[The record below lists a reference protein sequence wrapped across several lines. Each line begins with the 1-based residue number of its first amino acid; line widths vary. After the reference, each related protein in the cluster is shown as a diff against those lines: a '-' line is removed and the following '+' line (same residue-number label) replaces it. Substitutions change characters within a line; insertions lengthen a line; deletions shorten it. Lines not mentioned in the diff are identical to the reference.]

1 MTYHHGN
8 LRAEFLAAAAEAVA
22 RDGVAALN
30 LRQVARQLG
39 VTHAAPRHHFGDRR
53 GLLTALATEGYRLL
67 AERLRAA
74 GDDFLEAGVA
84 YVRFSLDKPGHFA
97 VMYRPDLV
105 DPDDTDLQAARAET
119 GSALAAATAAHRRT
133 SGRRTAPVTYRSPL
147 EPLAL
152 LGWAA
157 AHGLSHLAS
166 IGALNRFVTGHGT
179 ESLTNLARQ
188 ALRELEPS

>member
-67 AERLRAA
+67 AERLSAA

-105 DPDDTDLQAARAET
+105 DPDDTDLQAARSET
-119 GSALAAATAAHRRT
+119 GSALVAATAAHRRT
-133 SGRRTAPVTYRSPL
+133 SGRRTASVTNRSPL

>member
-105 DPDDTDLQAARAET
+105 DPDDTDLQAARSET
-119 GSALAAATAAHRRT
+119 GSALVAATAAHRRT
-133 SGRRTAPVTYRSPL
+133 SGRRTASVTNRSPL

>member
-53 GLLTALATEGYRLL
+53 GLLTALATKGYRLL
-67 AERLRAA
+67 AERLSAA

-105 DPDDTDLQAARAET
+105 DPDDTDLQAARSET
-119 GSALAAATAAHRRT
+119 GSALVAATAAHRRT

>member
-8 LRAEFLAAAAEAVA
+8 LKTDLLAAAAESVA
-22 RDGVAALN
+22 RDGVAGLG
-30 LRQVARQLG
+30 LRQLARQLG
-39 VTHAAPRHHFGDRR
+39 VTHAAPRHHFGDKR

-67 AERLRAA
+67 AERLEAA

-84 YVRFSLDKPGHFA
+84 YVRFSLDCPGHFA

-105 DPDDTDLQAARAET
+105 DPDDTDLQAARDAT
-119 GSALAAATAAHRRT
+119 GSALAAATAAHQRT
-133 SGRRTAPVTYRSPL
+133 TGRRTGTVTNRSPL

-188 ALRELEPS
+188 ALRELEAS

>member
-105 DPDDTDLQAARAET
+105 DPDDTDLQAARSET
-119 GSALAAATAAHRRT
+119 GSALVAATAAHRRT
-133 SGRRTAPVTYRSPL
+133 SGRRTAPVTNRSPL